1 MFNSFFFL
9 LASLLQTIKKSHVM
23 PSEISLG
30 FLPENGLDHHS
41 EPPKALGHVY
51 SQPGWLPGCSKNG
64 LCSSFQGGIPDFH
77 LGPHQNCFYSPNSCQ
92 CFDHGHLN
100 NPGAIRA
107 LLSLPSFSESSSES
121 IQTLN
126 TAASAFSSLA
136 CPDRRSQ
143 LLPSSKAHLRI
154 SRHCY
159 SNTPPLSANLCLDL
173 ILLL

>member
-23 PSEISLG
+23 PAEISLG

-41 EPPKALGHVY
+41 EPQKALGHVY

-159 SNTPPLSANLCLDL
+159 SNTPPLGASLCLDL